1 MILKVREKLIEKPQ
15 NGKNPMKRENNLW
28 NQDKMKKGLREL
40 KRRKKKKQWRKRLQK
55 IEKYAWKP
63 VLTEKLKGQET

>member
-1 MILKVREKLIEKPQ
+1 
-15 NGKNPMKRENNLW
+15 MKRENNLW

-55 IEKYAWKP
+55 IEKYTWKP

>member
-1 MILKVREKLIEKPQ
+1 MILQVREKLIEKPQ
-15 NGKNPMKRENNLW
+15 NGKNRMKRENNLW

>member
-1 MILKVREKLIEKPQ
+1 
-15 NGKNPMKRENNLW
+15 MKRENNLW

-40 KRRKKKKQWRKRLQK
+40 KRKKKKQWSKRLQK
-55 IEKYAWKP
+55 IETYPWKP

>member
-1 MILKVREKLIEKPQ
+1 
-15 NGKNPMKRENNLW
+15 MKRENNLW

>member
-1 MILKVREKLIEKPQ
+1 MILQVREKLIEKPQ

-40 KRRKKKKQWRKRLQK
+40 KRRKKKKQWRKGLQK

>member
-1 MILKVREKLIEKPQ
+1 MILQVREKLIEKPQ

-55 IEKYAWKP
+55 IEKYTWKP

>member
-1 MILKVREKLIEKPQ
+1 MREKLIEKPQ
-15 NGKNPMKRENNLW
+15 NGKNPKKRENNLW

-40 KRRKKKKQWRKRLQK
+40 KRRKKKKQWKKRLQK

-63 VLTEKLKGQET
+63 VLTEKLKGKET

>member
-1 MILKVREKLIEKPQ
+1 
-15 NGKNPMKRENNLW
+15 MKRENNLW

-40 KRRKKKKQWRKRLQK
+40 KRRKKKKQCRKRLQK

>member
-1 MILKVREKLIEKPQ
+1 MILQVREKLIEKPQ
-15 NGKNPMKRENNLW
+15 DGKNPMKRENNLW

>member
-1 MILKVREKLIEKPQ
+1 MILQVREKLIEKPQ

-40 KRRKKKKQWRKRLQK
+40 KRRKKKKQWRKRLQN